1 MQAREPENVA
11 EVRSFLGLANFSCRF
26 IPQFATLSESL
37 RQLTKKDVKFHFGPE
52 QRRSFEALKTSLA
65 GAGTLAYFD
74 KKAPTKVIA
83 DASPVGLGAVLVQE
97 QHGEQVAVCYAS
109 RSLTGCERRYSQTE
123 KEALGLVWA
132 CERFHAYIY
141 GMQFDLIT
149 DHKALE
155 TIYGPRSKPCARIE
169 RWVLRMQPY
178 DFHVVHVPGT
188 QNIADPLS
196 RLLDGNN
203 REEEH
208 KHEAE
213 QYVRF
218 VAIHATP
225 RAMNTHEVEQESAI
239 DDELEHVRRALKT
252 GCFDDCKAYAPIAG
266 ELCVIGKLVLRG
278 TRILLPTKLRA
289 QALGLAHEGHLGIVG
304 TKQKLRTKVW
314 WPGMDK
320 AAERYCR
327 TCHGCQLVAR
337 PDPPEPLKPTP
348 LPQGP
353 WEDLAVD
360 LMGPLPSGHYLLVVV
375 DYYSRYYEV
384 AILQSTT
391 TGKVIECLEDIFS
404 RHGLPISLKS
414 DRGPQ
419 FISDEFQEY
428 CKQNNIA
435 HCKVTARWAQANGE
449 VERQNASLLK
459 RLQIAQAESRDWRK
473 EMRKY
478 LTAYRGIEHATTG
491 KSPAELLFNRKM
503 RNKLPYISTHPLLD
517 TEVRD
522 RDAEQKGKAKLYA
535 DARRGARH
543 SAVSVGDKVLVRQEK
558 VNKLTTTFGAT
569 PFTVVNKNGNSL
581 TVESPDGAQYSR
593 NTTHVRRYLSGVE
606 EDTRNDADDGEYAN
620 PETTATVEPAEI
632 DAPVAMV
639 PPSPPNEPRSTR
651 PLRETRMPKKFDDF
665 VT

>member
-37 RQLTKKDVKFHFGPE
+37 RQLTKKDVKFHFGPD
-52 QRRSFEALKTSLA
+52 QRRSFEALKKSLA

-74 KKAPTKVIA
+74 KKAPTNVIA
-83 DASPVGLGAVLVQE
+83 DASPVGLGAVLVRE

-123 KEALGLVWA
+123 QEALGLVWA

-141 GMQFDLIT
+141 GMQFDLLT

-188 QNIADPLS
+188 QDIADPLS

-203 REEEH
+203 REKEH

-225 RAMNTHEVEQESAI
+225 GAMNTHEVEQESAI
-239 DDELEHVRRALKT
+239 DDELEQVRSALKT

-353 WEDLAVD
+353 WQDLAID
-360 LMGPLPSGHYLLVVV
+360 LMGPLPSG
-375 DYYSRYYEV
+375 S
-384 AILQSTT
+384 
-391 TGKVIECLEDIFS
+391 
-404 RHGLPISLKS
+404 
-414 DRGPQ
+414 
-419 FISDEFQEY
+419 
-428 CKQNNIA
+428 
-435 HCKVTARWAQANGE
+435 ARC
-449 VERQNASLLK
+449 S
-459 RLQIAQAESRDWRK
+459 
-473 EMRKY
+473 
-478 LTAYRGIEHATTG
+478 
-491 KSPAELLFNRKM
+491 
-503 RNKLPYISTHPLLD
+503 
-517 TEVRD
+517 
-522 RDAEQKGKAKLYA
+522 
-535 DARRGARH
+535 
-543 SAVSVGDKVLVRQEK
+543 
-558 VNKLTTTFGAT
+558 
-569 PFTVVNKNGNSL
+569 
-581 TVESPDGAQYSR
+581 
-593 NTTHVRRYLSGVE
+593 
-606 EDTRNDADDGEYAN
+606 
-620 PETTATVEPAEI
+620 
-632 DAPVAMV
+632 
-639 PPSPPNEPRSTR
+639 
-651 PLRETRMPKKFDDF
+651 
-665 VT
+665 

>member
-1 MQAREPENVA
+1 MRP
-11 EVRSFLGLANFSCRF
+11 SGSLFL
-26 IPQFATLSESL
+26 IL
-37 RQLTKKDVKFHFGPE
+37 RLNN
-52 QRRSFEALKTSLA
+52 SSA
-65 GAGTLAYFD
+65 
-74 KKAPTKVIA
+74 
-83 DASPVGLGAVLVQE
+83 E

-109 RSLTGCERRYSQTE
+109 RLTGCERRYSQTE

-141 GMQFDLIT
+141 GMQFDLLT

-225 RAMNTHEVEQESAI
+225 RAMTTHEVEQESAI

-360 LMGPLPSGHYLLVVV
+360 IMGPLPSGHYLLVVV

-384 AILQSTT
+384 AILPSTT

-459 RLQIAQAESRDWRK
+459 RL
-473 EMRKY
+473 
-478 LTAYRGIEHATTG
+478 
-491 KSPAELLFNRKM
+491 
-503 RNKLPYISTHPLLD
+503 
-517 TEVRD
+517 
-522 RDAEQKGKAKLYA
+522 
-535 DARRGARH
+535 
-543 SAVSVGDKVLVRQEK
+543 
-558 VNKLTTTFGAT
+558 
-569 PFTVVNKNGNSL
+569 
-581 TVESPDGAQYSR
+581 
-593 NTTHVRRYLSGVE
+593 
-606 EDTRNDADDGEYAN
+606 
-620 PETTATVEPAEI
+620 
-632 DAPVAMV
+632 
-639 PPSPPNEPRSTR
+639 
-651 PLRETRMPKKFDDF
+651 
-665 VT
+665 